1 MKIKTRDVV
10 FLYETINAI
19 AETETIKQTPID
31 IKFLL
36 VRNARIAQPVFDE
49 FMEAR
54 QNLMLENS
62 SSVENSDQRSATKEQ
77 VEFINSEIAK
87 IEEVELE
94 LPLSPISLNQL
105 DSLKLDLAQLS
116 ALYPIIANEG
126 AY

>member
-19 AETETIKQTPID
+19 AETETIKQAPID

-36 VRNARIAQPVFDE
+36 VRNARIAQPVFSE
-49 FMEAR
+49 FMEVR

-62 SSVENSDQRSATKEQ
+62 SPVEDSDQRSATKEQ
-77 VEFINSEIAK
+77 AKFINDEIAK
-87 IEEVELE
+87 IEQVELE